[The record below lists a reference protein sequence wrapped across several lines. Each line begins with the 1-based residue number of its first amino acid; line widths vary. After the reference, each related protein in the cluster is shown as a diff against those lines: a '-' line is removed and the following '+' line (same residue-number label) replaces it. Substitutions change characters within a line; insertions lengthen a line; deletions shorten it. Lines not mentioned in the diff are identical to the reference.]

1 MVRIRIAGPRRA
13 GARRRAARREAEA
26 ARSRGRDCG
35 SHPVEQVVPA
45 LEGCPG
51 TYFGVS
57 AACLKVNLVIA
68 AVASAQE
75 SSSRAAPGPWRQLRL
90 AWIGTPHELTAIQLA
105 NQTHIAPCGKEI
117 HGYAERNERRAKPA
131 ELTAKIAASADRLRQ
146 NRASHLRP
154 ADLGSSLSTA
164 RGSRNGMQ
172 FHRREQPPLG
182 SSRQAHDRRE
192 PRAAPSRSQ
201 ERLGASNMSIHLQ
214 Q

>member
-1 MVRIRIAGPRRA
+1 MRA
-13 GARRRAARREAEA
+13 VVQRAAKLRLLGAEVA
-26 ARSRGRDCG
+26 IADLTRWNRWCLPWRVG
-35 SHPVEQVVPA
+35 
-45 LEGCPG
+45 PG

-90 AWIGTPHELTAIQLA
+90 AWIRHAARIDRDSIGQPDG
-105 NQTHIAPCGKEI
+105 GKEI

-131 ELTAKIAASADRLRQ
+131 GLTAKIAASADRLRQ

-201 ERLGASNMSIHLQ
+201 ERLARATCQSAFSNDGRCGEAPS
-214 Q
+214 